1 MTTNFDLARV
11 ALDATQIKAL
21 LQTDPATPVLYG
33 GKSMLL
39 GDALAARM
47 KGEGSAYEPTPSPEP
62 NPQGRG
68 AVRIDPAR
76 LTEQQRIELEQ
87 TGQIAGFTST
97 DRNRARIVVRNSSR
111 ASYTASF
118 RVDDDGNVSHS
129 GPDLRD
135 FYPDELAAD
144 RPQFAHMAR
153 RPAPEGSK

>member
-21 LQTDPATPVLYG
+21 MQTNQATPVIYG

-47 KGEGSAYEPTPSPEP
+47 RGEGVVYEPAPEP
-62 NPQGRG
+62 NTQGRG
-68 AVRIDPAR
+68 GIRIDPER
-76 LTEQQRIELEQ
+76 LTADQRAELER
-87 TGQIAGFTST
+87 TGNLAGFTST
-97 DRNRARIVVRNSSR
+97 DRNLARIVVRDSSR

-118 RVDDDGNVSHS
+118 RTDADGNVSHS
-129 GPDLRD
+129 DLNMRD